1 MAAGKGKS
9 AARSRLRSRRDS
21 EKRATVRKDKA
32 HGFYDSALS
41 EAERILLPQAKEM
54 EGLEEEI
61 ALLRV
66 KLNSVIA
73 QEPENMAL
81 VLKGI
86 SMLTRAVA
94 TKYRLSKEAKGNL
107 ADAIDS
113 VLKEIGGALYP
124 EAFSESED

>member
-1 MAAGKGKS
+1 MATSKNRSPTAKGAAADKEK
-9 AARSRLRSRRDS
+9 ARS
-21 EKRATVRKDKA
+21 
-32 HGFYDSALS
+32 FYDSTLS
-41 EAERILLPQAKEM
+41 EAERISLPQAREI

-66 KLNSVIA
+66 KLKSAIA
-73 QEPENMAL
+73 QHPENMTL

-86 SMLTRAVA
+86 AMIIRAVA
-94 TKYRLSKEAKGNL
+94 TKYRLSKEAKENL

-124 EAFSESED
+124 EAFSHSED

>member
-1 MAAGKGKS
+1 MTAAKGKAASRKRSS
-9 AARSRLRSRRDS
+9 ARK
-21 EKRATVRKDKA
+21 EKDR
-32 HGFYDSALS
+32 GFYDSALS
-41 EAERILLPQAKEM
+41 EAERILLPQAMEM

-73 QEPENMAL
+73 QQPENMAL

-86 SMLTRAVA
+86 AMLTRAVA
-94 TKYRLSKEAKGNL
+94 TKYRLSKEAKENL

-124 EAFSESED
+124 EAFSQSEDQRG

>member
-1 MAAGKGKS
+1 MSWTAVKMAAKNKPAS
-9 AARSRLRSRRDS
+9 RKRAAARKEKDRS
-21 EKRATVRKDKA
+21 
-32 HGFYDSALS
+32 FYDSALS
-41 EAERILLPQAKEM
+41 EAERVLLPQAMEM

-66 KLNSVIA
+66 KLNSIIA

-86 SMLTRAVA
+86 AMLTRAVA
-94 TKYRLSKEAKGNL
+94 TKYRLSKEAKENL

-113 VLKEIGGALYP
+113 VLKEIGSALYP
-124 EAFSESED
+124 EAFAQSED

>member
-1 MAAGKGKS
+1 MAAAKGRS
-9 AARSRLRSRRDS
+9 AAK
-21 EKRATVRKDKA
+21 KRAAANKEKA
-32 HGFYDSALS
+32 RGFYDSALS
-41 EAERILLPQAKEM
+41 ETERILLPEAMEM

-66 KLNSVIA
+66 KLNSVVA
-73 QEPENMAL
+73 QQPENMAL

-86 SMLTRAVA
+86 AMLTKAVA
-94 TKYRLSKEAKGNL
+94 TKYRLSKEAKENL

-124 EAFSESED
+124 EAFLKSED

>member
-1 MAAGKGKS
+1 MAAKNKPAS
-9 AARSRLRSRRDS
+9 RKRAAARKEKDRS
-21 EKRATVRKDKA
+21 
-32 HGFYDSALS
+32 FYDSALS
-41 EAERILLPQAKEM
+41 EAERVLLPQAMEM

-66 KLNSVIA
+66 KLNSIIA

-86 SMLTRAVA
+86 AMLTRAVA
-94 TKYRLSKEAKGNL
+94 TKYRLSKEAKENL

-113 VLKEIGGALYP
+113 VLKEIGSALYP
-124 EAFSESED
+124 EAFAQSED

>member
-1 MAAGKGKS
+1 MAAAKHRAAQGKK
-9 AARSRLRSRRDS
+9 AA
-21 EKRATVRKDKA
+21 VRKEKGG
-32 HGFYDSALS
+32 GFYDSALS
-41 EAERILLPQAKEM
+41 EAERVLLPQAKEM

-66 KLNSVIA
+66 KLNSAIA
-73 QEPENMAL
+73 QQPENMPL

-86 SMLTRAVA
+86 AMLTRAVA
-94 TKYRLSKEAKGNL
+94 TKYRLSKEAKENL

-124 EAFSESED
+124 EGFSQSEDK